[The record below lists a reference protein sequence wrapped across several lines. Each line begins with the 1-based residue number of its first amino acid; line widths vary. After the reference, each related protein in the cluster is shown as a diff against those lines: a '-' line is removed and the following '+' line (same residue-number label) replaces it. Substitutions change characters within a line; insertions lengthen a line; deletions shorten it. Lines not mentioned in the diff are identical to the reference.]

1 MAKIKAKKKDNRLS
15 VKVKLQMGEKLDDR
29 GLEQFSV
36 ISIRGLLKLE
46 KNKKRIVCYS
56 GPMGISLYEKLMS
69 P

>member
-46 KNKKRIVCYS
+46 KIFLLWN
-56 GPMGISLYEKLMS
+56 SLLIYFKE
-69 P
+69 